1 MREDSGYKPI
11 SDYGLIGNLRTTALV
26 ARDGSIDWFCLPLL
40 DSPSVF
46 AALLDARLG
55 GHFLI
60 RLKGAGPGEQSYLE
74 NTNVLRT
81 RFRSGKTVLT
91 VTDFMPLSGSINGC
105 CEAVRS
111 QAPPEIHRLVECS
124 SGEAEVEL
132 EWAPRF
138 NYART
143 KTRIERCGDNWLAT
157 GDGESLTLTGVE
169 DGEVKDDGS
178 GPCLHARLTLRFGEC
193 RAFITFWGSKREW
206 EPQSSQEALRQTM
219 DIWKGWS
226 LRDGVV
232 DSRSWA
238 GEFEPLVMR
247 SALVLKLL
255 TFADTGAIAAA
266 PTTSLPE
273 VIGGVRNWDYRY
285 VWLRDSGLTAQALAS
300 VDHETEAVDL
310 LQWMERISEQHCG
323 EEWDL
328 QIMYDLRGGTDLE
341 EQHLDHL
348 EGYRGSR
355 PVRIGNEAAKQF
367 QLETYGELLSIGY
380 ELARRGHS
388 LPTDVQ
394 KFLCS
399 VANHVQDVWRE
410 PDSGIWEVR
419 GEKRHYV
426 YSKIMAWTALDRAIL
441 LAERFGFPGDAERWR
456 AECREIRAEVLARG
470 YDEELGSFV
479 MSYGSK
485 DLDAANLRIPLLEFL
500 PAEDPR
506 VQSTIARTM
515 EQLGHNGFLRRY
527 IADDGLP
534 GEEGAFG
541 LCTFWLVDVLA
552 LSGHVEEARDLLTRM
567 ARHANHLGLY
577 PEEFD
582 PEDGS
587 FLGNFPQAFTHI
599 GLINSV
605 IYLAYAEGRETPEH
619 APVGTSVHRGNINR
633 A

>member
-1 MREDSGYKPI
+1 MGKNPGYKPI
-11 SDYGLIGNLRTTALV
+11 SDYGLIGNLRTAALV
-26 ARDGSIDWFCLPLL
+26 GRDGSIDWFCLPYL
-40 DSPSVF
+40 DSPSIF
-46 AALLDARLG
+46 AALLDARQG
-55 GHFLI
+55 GRFRI
-60 RLKGAGPGEQSYLE
+60 RLKGAGWGEQAYSE
-74 NTNVLRT
+74 NTNILRT
-81 RFRSGKTVLT
+81 RFRAGNTVLT
-91 VTDFMPLSGSINGC
+91 VTDFMPLSGPINGC
-105 CEAVRS
+105 CEAVSS
-111 QAPPEIHRLVECS
+111 QAPPEIHRRVECTA
-124 SGEAEVEL
+124 GVAEVEV

-138 NYART
+138 DYART
-143 KTRIERCGDNWLAT
+143 KTRIKRSGDDWLAT
-157 GDGESLTLTGVE
+157 GDGESMTLTGVAG
-169 DGEVKDDGS
+169 GEVTDDGTGS
-178 GPCLHARLTLRFGEC
+178 CLRAGFTLRFGEC
-193 RAFITFWGSKREW
+193 RDLITFWGSKREVNQ
-206 EPQSSQEALRQTM
+206 PTQEALRQTM
-219 DIWKGWS
+219 DIWAEWIMRED
-226 LRDGVV
+226 LVN
-232 DSRSWA
+232 SRGWA

-255 TFADTGAIAAA
+255 TFAATGAIAAA
-266 PTTSLPE
+266 ATTSLPE

-285 VWLRDSGLTAQALAS
+285 SWLRDSGLTAQALAS
-300 VDHETEAVDL
+300 VGHQAEALDL
-310 LQWMERISEQHCG
+310 LRWMERTAEKYCEQ
-323 EEWDL
+323 EWDL
-328 QIMYDLRGGTDLE
+328 RIMYDLRGGMDLE
-341 EQHLDHL
+341 EHRLDHL

-380 ELARRGHS
+380 ELARRGNR
-388 LPTDVQ
+388 LGTQVQ
-394 KFLCS
+394 EFLCS
-399 VANHVQDVWRE
+399 AANHVLEVWHE
-410 PDSGIWEVR
+410 PDSGIWEMR
-419 GEKRHYV
+419 GEKRHFV

-456 AECREIRAEVLARG
+456 AVCREIRAEVLDRG

-515 EQLGHNGFLRRY
+515 EQLGRNGFIRRY

-541 LCTFWLVDVLA
+541 LCTFWLVDALA
-552 LSGHVEEARDLLTRM
+552 LSGHAEEARDLLTRM

-577 PEEFD
+577 PEQFD

-599 GLINSV
+599 GLINSA
-605 IYLAYAEGRETPEH
+605 IYLAYAEGRETLEH
-619 APVGTSVHRGNINR
+619 APVGTSVHRGNVDR